1 MDVRSRGATMACM
14 TAKPHTPRI
23 GIRDVAARAGV
34 SVGSASRVVNGA
46 ANVAHDLRARVQ
58 AAITELGYRPNH
70 AARSLRMQA
79 SRTIGCM
86 LTDVTNPLYG
96 KLFHA
101 LEDRLRAAG
110 YVVLLANSLNSAE
123 RELEILST
131 FASRGM
137 DGVVIA
143 PGNERDPAV
152 LQAVRHLD
160 MPAVIL
166 DRDMTVDCDR
176 VLYDHVPGMR
186 AVTGHLGGLG
196 HRQIALVVS
205 RALGRPM
212 RRRIEGF
219 RNGLTAL
226 GVTVDD
232 TLIAELPSAMSSSFD
247 TVSRLLA
254 RRPRPTA
261 IVVLG
266 TNLLTD
272 ALNAIAVSGLRIP
285 DDVSVVS
292 LGDPDFARTYTP
304 PITTLRIDVQ
314 QVAERVVTL
323 LLDRVEHGERG
334 PGRSVKVVPELIVR
348 NSCAAPRADGA
359 PSVSGKRTR
368 SGKA

>member
-1 MDVRSRGATMACM
+1 M
-14 TAKPHTPRI
+14 TAPPRAQRI
-23 GIRDVAARAGV
+23 GIRDVAQRAGV

-46 ANVAHDLRARVQ
+46 TNVASELRDRVH
-58 AAITELGYRPNH
+58 AAITELGYRPNY
-70 AARSLRMQA
+70 AARSLRMRA

-131 FASRGM
+131 FASRSM
-137 DGVVIA
+137 DGVIIA

-152 LQAVRHLD
+152 LQAVRDLD

-166 DRDMTVDCDR
+166 DRDMALDCDQ
-176 VLYDHVPGMR
+176 VLYDHVPGLR
-186 AVTGHLGGLG
+186 AVTAHLGGLG
-196 HRQIALVVS
+196 HRRIALVVA

-219 RNGLTAL
+219 RSGLAAVGL
-226 GVTVDD
+226 PVDD
-232 TLIAELPSAMSSSFD
+232 ALIVELPSAMSSSFD

-254 RRPRPTA
+254 RQPRPTA
-261 IVVLG
+261 LVVLG

-272 ALNAIAVSGLRIP
+272 ALNAIAVGGLHIP
-285 DDVSVVS
+285 GDVSLVS
-292 LGDPDFARTYTP
+292 LGDPEFARTYTP
-304 PITTLRIDVQ
+304 PITTLRVDVQ

-348 NSCAAPRADGA
+348 DSCAAPVTASA
-359 PSVSGKRTR
+359 PAKKRLTPR
-368 SGKA
+368 

>member
-1 MDVRSRGATMACM
+1 M
-14 TAKPHTPRI
+14 TAKPHLPRI

-46 ANVAHDLRARVQ
+46 ANVAHELRERVQ
-58 AAITELGYRPNH
+58 AAINDLGYRPNH

-110 YVVLLANSLNSAE
+110 YVVLLANSLNSVE
-123 RELEILST
+123 REREILST
-131 FASRGM
+131 FGARGM
-137 DGVVIA
+137 DGVIIA

-152 LQAVRHLD
+152 LQAVRDLQ

-166 DRDMTVDCDR
+166 DRDMALDCDH

-186 AVTGHLGGLG
+186 AVTAHLAELG
-196 HRQIALVVS
+196 HRDIALVVS

-212 RRRIEGF
+212 RQRIEGF
-219 RNGLTAL
+219 RSGLAAHGVQADDAL
-226 GVTVDD
+226 IV
-232 TLIAELPSAMSSSFD
+232 EMPSAMSSSFD

-254 RRPRPTA
+254 LRPRPSA

-266 TNLLTD
+266 TNLLTG
-272 ALNAIAVSGLRIP
+272 ALNAIAVQGLRIP
-285 DDVSVVS
+285 DHVSLVS
-292 LGDPDFARTYTP
+292 LGDPEFASSYTP

-314 QVAERVVTL
+314 QAAERVVTL
-323 LLDRVEHGERG
+323 LLDRVERGEHG
-334 PGRSVKVVPELIVR
+334 PARSVKVVPELIVR
-348 NSCAAPRADGA
+348 RSCAP
-359 PSVSGKRTR
+359 PSVAPTHLLSRR
-368 SGKA
+368 

>member
-1 MDVRSRGATMACM
+1 MQRCAQANDVCLGFREERRRDLKTMIE
-14 TAKPHTPRI
+14 TERKREPLF
-23 GIRDVAARAGV
+23 RDRLAARFLT
-34 SVGSASRVVNGA
+34 GS
-46 ANVAHDLRARVQ
+46 
-58 AAITELGYRPNH
+58 
-70 AARSLRMQA
+70 RSAWL
-79 SRTIGCM
+79 
-86 LTDVTNPLYG
+86 
-96 KLFHA
+96 A
-101 LEDRLRAAG
+101 L
-110 YVVLLANSLNSAE
+110 S
-123 RELEILST
+123 
-131 FASRGM
+131 
-137 DGVVIA
+137 
-143 PGNERDPAV
+143 
-152 LQAVRHLD
+152 
-160 MPAVIL
+160 
-166 DRDMTVDCDR
+166 
-176 VLYDHVPGMR
+176 HVPGMR